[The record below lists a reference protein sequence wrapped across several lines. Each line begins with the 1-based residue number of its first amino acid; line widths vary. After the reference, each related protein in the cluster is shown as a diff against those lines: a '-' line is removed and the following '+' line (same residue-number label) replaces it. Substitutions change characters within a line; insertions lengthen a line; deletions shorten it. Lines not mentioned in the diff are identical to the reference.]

1 MGKRRNFERC
11 KHNETMRSYVLLRD
25 RKRCFFCHKPIVED
39 DEFEL
44 YPILHNHKCI
54 TDATIFQQTLSQKYR
69 EVPDCENCFLVNTDD
84 FERCSR
90 CYVAAHRS
98 CCESHRKKHKIR

>member
-25 RKRCFFCHKPIVED
+25 RKRCFFCHKPIVD

-69 EVPDCENCFLVNTDD
+69 EVPDCENCFLTETDA

-90 CYVAAHRS
+90 CYVPAHRE
-98 CCESHRKKHKIR
+98 CCESHKKKRKNR